1 MNGEWVKEAT
11 TLGLIKDLINCRQ
24 QFVEVSQA
32 RWYKNVSKLW
42 GRNRKLESLSQ
53 KSQAIANEL
62 SVRFGG
68 ILWQMSRRVKTSGPL
83 TETEWEDCQTG
94 IWQLMNDSARTISN
108 YRRFCGVLWDISLA
122 QLGQFGN
129 VASFTSLR
137 PKFMLRQFVDEMTS
151 SDARGVLRVSAFGEA
166 EGTKLAGKELLD
178 SLKVAFSLL
187 QLQMLSRTD
196 DLSALTD
203 GEITAEMVRSFEEP
217 FLEYRRWLFES

>member
-11 TLGLIKDLINCRQ
+11 TLGLITDLINCRQ

-32 RWYKNVSKLW
+32 RWNLTKLW
-42 GRNRKLESLSQ
+42 RRGHKLESLSQ
-53 KSQAIANEL
+53 KSQTIANEL
-62 SVRFGG
+62 GVRFGG

-83 TETEWEDCQTG
+83 TDTEWEDCLTG
-94 IWQLMNDSARTISN
+94 IWQLMNDSARNMSN

-122 QLGQFGN
+122 QFGQFGN
-129 VASFTSLR
+129 VASFTGLR

-151 SDARGVLRVSAFGEA
+151 SDARGLLRASAFGEGD
-166 EGTKLAGKELLD
+166 EIRLAGKELLD
-178 SLKVAFSLL
+178 SLKLAFQLL